1 MLMTKRLLL
10 FVLVSLSSTCVSIH
24 APQTHYISFD
34 KPTELHEYLRW
45 RPDRPPLLSAHRGGP
60 SPGFPENCIAT
71 FERSLHFA
79 PCLIEC
85 DVQKSKDGVMVL
97 MHDRS
102 LDRTTTGKGLVES
115 LSLAQL
121 RQLNLVDANGTV
133 TEYKIPT
140 LLEALRWAEGR
151 AILELDI
158 KSPVTPHEVVQAIK
172 TEDAENRVVA
182 ITYDLRTAELYHS
195 LDGNL
200 VLSCSAKGTEGVT
213 RLLESSIPAA
223 NLIAFVGVYEP
234 PREVYT
240 LLHENA
246 ICAILGTMG
255 NLDRKARR
263 NGIETYI
270 ELLRNGT
277 DILATDEVELASE
290 AITRHLQNRAAN
302 GDGRADRR

>member
-1 MLMTKRLLL
+1 MIRRLLL
-10 FVLVSLSSTCVSIH
+10 VVLVSLSVTCVSIH
-24 APQTHYISFD
+24 APQPHYISFD

-71 FERSLHFA
+71 FERSLCFA

-85 DVQKSKDGVMVL
+85 DVRKSKDGVMVL

-115 LSLAQL
+115 LSLTQL
-121 RQLNLVDANGTV
+121 RQLSLVDANGTV

-140 LLEALRWAEGR
+140 LLEALRWAKGR

-158 KSPVTPHEVVQAIK
+158 KDIVTPHEVVEAIK
-172 TEDAENRVVA
+172 TEDAESCVIA

-195 LDGNL
+195 LDDKL
-200 VLSCSAKGTEGVT
+200 VLSCSARGIEGVT
-213 RLLESSIPAA
+213 RLLESSIPAT
-223 NLIAFVGVYEP
+223 NLIAFLGVYEP
-234 PREVYT
+234 PREVYA
-240 LLHENA
+240 LLHEKA

-263 NGIETYI
+263 NGIQVYV
-270 ELLRNGT
+270 ELLRNGA

-290 AITRHLQNRAAN
+290 AVASHSQNLAESR
-302 GDGRADRR
+302 